1 MVSGGAESGQK
12 RTDLSSNS
20 TIRATSKFG
29 VRCYLQ
35 GAGNLRNFRGLDRG
49 ARHLFSDS
57 LYGGKRTP
65 SSMHSIEQGYFL
77 HKLLC
82 SPQ

>member
-29 VRCYLQ
+29 ERYLQ
-35 GAGNLRNFRGLDRG
+35 EAGNLRNFRGLDRSP
-49 ARHLFSDS
+49 RHLLSDS

-77 HKLLC
+77 HKILC
-82 SPQ
+82 NSQ

>member
-29 VRCYLQ
+29 ERYLQ
-35 GAGNLRNFRGLDRG
+35 EAGSLRNFHGLDRG
-49 ARHLFSDS
+49 PRHLFSDS
-57 LYGGKRTP
+57 LCGRKRTP